1 MSDTNNQNSNKIKGP
16 GFGKTVCVPF
26 ISGVLG
32 ATLVFG
38 SIQGIPFLRDKFG
51 RVEYV
56 EPPKQEIFI
65 NNDEQ
70 ISLQNASDTGVTV
83 AQKVLPSVVG
93 IKITY
98 SVSSKYYNQ
107 TAKAEA
113 EGSGV
118 IISSD
123 GYILT
128 NNHVIATDTST
139 SQYLITE
146 ATALNVYLYN
156 DETPYEAKVIGTDEQ
171 SDLAVIKIDKKDL
184 VAATLGNSDDLQVGE
199 WCMAIGN
206 PLGMT
211 SSVTTGVI
219 SALNR
224 ELKDTDGKTYN
235 LIQTDTA
242 INSGNSGGA
251 LVNSKGEVIGINT
264 LKASGTGVEGLGFA
278 IPVNT
283 TKSIYSDLITY
294 NKVKRPYIGLY
305 GSDVT
310 EDIVKANPTAKLVV
324 GIYIRKLEDYSPA
337 EKAGLRVGDVVV
349 AIDEQKVSTM
359 DELNKYKNEHQIGD
373 TIKLTLNRE
382 GEERTVEL
390 TLGEQP

>member
-1 MSDTNNQNSNKIKGP
+1 MQNKQGVLQKLLNEGNILSNKKYENQLENKHLYLI
-16 GFGKTVCVPF
+16 
-26 ISGVLG
+26 
-32 ATLVFG
+32 
-38 SIQGIPFLRDKFG
+38 
-51 RVEYV
+51 
-56 EPPKQEIFI
+56 I
-65 NNDEQ
+65 NN
-70 ISLQNASDTGVTV
+70 LN
-83 AQKVLPSVVG
+83 
-93 IKITY
+93 IKIKTF
-98 SVSSKYYNQ
+98 
-107 TAKAEA
+107 E
-113 EGSGV
+113 
-118 IISSD
+118 
-123 GYILT
+123 
-128 NNHVIATDTST
+128 
-139 SQYLITE
+139 
-146 ATALNVYLYN
+146 
-156 DETPYEAKVIGTDEQ
+156 
-171 SDLAVIKIDKKDL
+171 IDKKDL

>member
-1 MSDTNNQNSNKIKGP
+1 MSDTNNQNSNKVKGP

-224 ELKDTDGKTYN
+224 ELK
-235 LIQTDTA
+235 
-242 INSGNSGGA
+242 
-251 LVNSKGEVIGINT
+251 
-264 LKASGTGVEGLGFA
+264 
-278 IPVNT
+278 
-283 TKSIYSDLITY
+283 
-294 NKVKRPYIGLY
+294 
-305 GSDVT
+305 
-310 EDIVKANPTAKLVV
+310 
-324 GIYIRKLEDYSPA
+324 
-337 EKAGLRVGDVVV
+337 
-349 AIDEQKVSTM
+349 
-359 DELNKYKNEHQIGD
+359 
-373 TIKLTLNRE
+373 
-382 GEERTVEL
+382 ERSF
-390 TLGEQP
+390 

>member
-1 MSDTNNQNSNKIKGP
+1 MSDTNNQNSNKVKGP

-51 RVEYV
+51 RIEYV